1 MLKIMLSTSAFLL
14 ALVPASF
21 AGGTTFGG
29 FAEIAASGQYPTAN
43 PAPLPPGSVG
53 SIKAG
58 AMEIIFESTNL
69 TDIQKTFGG
78 ALHDQGEAGGH
89 IIWICYGG
97 GEATMWFYSDSEM
110 AHGTVS
116 LVAVENRSPLA
127 EWGCAAAP
135 TGLTALDFGL
145 PGPGAPLSDITARYG
160 SSPSDSNGRF
170 SYSGDTPL
178 GDGSE
183 SVKFQELVFEAHD
196 GVITAVAASQETID

>member
-1 MLKIMLSTSAFLL
+1 L
-14 ALVPASF
+14 ALVPAAF
-21 AGGTTFGG
+21 ASEAVFGG
-29 FAEIAASGQYPTAN
+29 FAEIAASGQYPAVN
-43 PAPLPPGSVG
+43 PAPLPSGSVA

-58 AMEIIFESTNL
+58 AMEIIFESTKL

-89 IIWICYGG
+89 IIWICYGRG
-97 GEATMWFYSDSEM
+97 DETMWFYSDSEM

-116 LVAVENRSPLA
+116 LIALENRSPQA

-135 TGLTALDFGL
+135 GNLTALDFGL

-160 SSPSDSNGRF
+160 TSPSDSNGRL

>member
-1 MLKIMLSTSAFLL
+1 MLKIVLSTSALFL

-21 AGGTTFGG
+21 AGDAMFGG

-43 PAPLPPGSVG
+43 PAPLPPGSLG
-53 SIKAG
+53 SVKAG
-58 AMEIIFESTNL
+58 AMEIVFESTNL
-69 TDIQKTFGG
+69 TDIQKAFGG
-78 ALHDQGEAGGH
+78 TLHDQGEAGGH
-89 IIWICYGG
+89 IIWICYGR
-97 GEATMWFYSDSEM
+97 GEQTMWFYSDSEM

-116 LVAVENRSPLA
+116 LVAIESRSPLA
-127 EWGCAAAP
+127 EWGCAVAP
-135 TGLTALDFGL
+135 ANLTALDFGV
-145 PGPGAPLSDITARYG
+145 PGTGAPLNDITARYG
-160 SSPSDSNGRF
+160 TSPPDSNGRF